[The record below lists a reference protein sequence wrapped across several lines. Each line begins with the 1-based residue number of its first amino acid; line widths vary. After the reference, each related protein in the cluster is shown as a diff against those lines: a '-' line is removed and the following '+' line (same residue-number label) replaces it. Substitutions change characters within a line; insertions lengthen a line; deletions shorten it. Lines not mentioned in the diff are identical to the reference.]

1 LAEEFKNSD
10 IEILVAT
17 MNRRSLDFLVPM
29 FPGRHYFEFNILIIN
44 QTTEDNIAQSD
55 YASVRVINVFDKGLS
70 KSRNLA
76 LDNALG
82 KLCVITDDDVVFKT
96 DFCNHITTAF
106 NENNAAALISFRVEK
121 AEGVLYKKYPLHRL
135 TTTKQSNR
143 LNIMSIEMVIDRE
156 KVQNANLK
164 FNEHFG
170 LGAQFCMGEEAI
182 FLHDAKKLGLG
193 LVMEPQVIAMHSA
206 QDTHERIGVW
216 DKYFVQGALF
226 TALLNDKY
234 YLLVISKLAHEI
246 RRNKLKLKQVR
257 VAIKAVAAG
266 RAAFKKLYE
275 NNS

>member
-1 LAEEFKNSD
+1 MTEEFKNSD

-17 MNRRSLDFLVPM
+17 MNRSSLDFLVPM
-29 FPGRHYFEFNILIIN
+29 FADKHYSEFNILVIN
-44 QTTEDNIAQSD
+44 QTSENNIAQSD
-55 YASVRVINVFDKGLS
+55 HPRVRVINVFDKGLS

-76 LDNALG
+76 LDNAIG
-82 KLCVITDDDVVFKT
+82 RLCIITDDDVVFKA
-96 DFCNHITTAF
+96 DFCKHIIVAF
-106 NENNAAALISFRVEK
+106 NENRASALISFRVEK
-121 AEGVLYKKYPLHRL
+121 TDGVLYKKYPLQRL
-135 TTTKQSNR
+135 TTPKLSNR

-182 FLHDAKKLGLG
+182 FLHDANNLGLG

-206 QDTHERIGVW
+206 QDTHSRISVW
-216 DKYFVQGALF
+216 DKYYVQGALF

-234 YLLVISKLAHEI
+234 FLLVLSKLAHEI
-246 RRNKLKLKQVR
+246 RRNKIKLNQIL

-266 RAAFKKLYE
+266 RAAFKKII
-275 NNS
+275 

>member
-1 LAEEFKNSD
+1 MAEEFKNSD

-44 QTTEDNIAQSD
+44 QTTEDNTAQSD
-55 YASVRVINVFDKGLS
+55 YPNVRVINMFDKGLS

-76 LDNALG
+76 IDNALG
-82 KLCVITDDDVVFKT
+82 KLCVITDDDVVFKA
-96 DFCNHITTAF
+96 DFCEYITTAF
-106 NENNAAALISFRVEK
+106 NENNAADLISFRVEK
-121 AEGVLYKKYPLHRL
+121 TEGVLYKKYPLQRL
-135 TTTKQSNR
+135 TTPKLSNR

-182 FLHDAKKLGLG
+182 FLHDANNLGLG

-206 QDTHERIGVW
+206 QDTHSRISVW
-216 DKYFVQGALF
+216 DKYYVQGALF

-234 YLLVISKLAHEI
+234 FLLVLSKLAHEI
-246 RRNKLKLKQVR
+246 RRNKIKLNQIL

-266 RAAFKKLYE
+266 RAAFKKII
-275 NNS
+275 